1 MKLSQDMSRK
11 FELVNA
17 LSKLDKPSLHN
28 LHSETKIPESTI
40 KRQLAMLRDEF
51 DMKIIFI
58 RESRGERGATG
69 YYMITDWVFWTERSS
84 SCGTESS
91 DCNIQPQIS
100 PGIAPGLFM

>member
-17 LSKLDKPSLHN
+17 LSKLDKPSLHD

-51 DMKIIFI
+51 DMK
-58 RESRGERGATG
+58 
-69 YYMITDWVFWTERSS
+69 
-84 SCGTESS
+84 
-91 DCNIQPQIS
+91 
-100 PGIAPGLFM
+100 

>member
-17 LSKLDKPSLHN
+17 LSKLDKPSLHD

-51 DMKIIFI
+51 DLKIIFI

-69 YYMITDWVFWTERSS
+69 YYMITDW
-84 SCGTESS
+84 
-91 DCNIQPQIS
+91 
-100 PGIAPGLFM
+100 GILDREKFILRHGKL